1 MRVRIS
7 EISKRYGM
15 TSALDGVDLE
25 SNDDVSILSLIGPSG
40 GGKSTLLKILGGLEV
55 PDNGTVNMNGHEV
68 NYKSEESLLEHR
80 RRNGYLFQSFNLF
93 PHKTAIENITL
104 PLEQVHGLSSEAAI
118 ENANHSLN
126 RFGLIEH
133 SHKLPFE
140 LSGGQQQRVAIAR
153 AIAPGPNLLFLD
165 EPTSALDPEMT
176 GEVLDLIAELKNGGQ
191 DIILTTH
198 EMGFA
203 REVADQVVFLEEG
216 RILET
221 GDPRLLLSGNGK
233 NSRLDEFLS
242 RVMRY

>member
-7 EISKRYGM
+7 EISKKYGM

-25 SNDDVSILSLIGPSG
+25 SNDDVSVLSLIGPSG

-55 PDNGTVNMNGHEV
+55 PDNGTVNMNDYEV

-104 PLEQVHGLSSEAAI
+104 PLEQVHGLSSEVAI

-133 SHKLPFE
+133 SNKLPFE

-176 GEVLDLIAELKNGGQ
+176 GEVLDLIAELKASGQ
-191 DIILTTH
+191 NIILTTH

-203 REVADQVVFLEEG
+203 REIADQVVFLEEG
-216 RILET
+216 KILET
-221 GDPRLLLSGNGK
+221 GDPRLLLSGKGK
-233 NSRLDEFLS
+233 NSRLDQFLS

>member
-7 EISKRYGM
+7 EISKKYGM

-25 SNDDVSILSLIGPSG
+25 SNNNVSVLSLIGPSG

-55 PDNGTVNMNGHEV
+55 PDNGTVNMNGHDV

-80 RRNGYLFQSFNLF
+80 RRNGFLFQSFNLF

-118 ENANHSLN
+118 EEANHCLD
-126 RFGLIEH
+126 RFGLIDH
-133 SHKLPFE
+133 ANKLPFE

-176 GEVLDLIAELKNGGQ
+176 GEVLDLIAELKASGQ

-203 REVADQVVFLEEG
+203 REIADQVVFLEEG
-216 RILET
+216 KILET
-221 GDPRLLLSGNGK
+221 GDPRLLLSGKGK
-233 NSRLDEFLS
+233 NFRLDQFLS